1 MSRAPQSGA
10 PMAPM
15 APFTKSG
22 HHQDKVKTLENV
34 VFSRVFG
41 GEGGIRTRVRLLA
54 N

>member
-1 MSRAPQSGA
+1 
-10 PMAPM
+10 MAPR

-34 VFSRVFG
+34 AFSRVFG
-41 GEGGIRTRVRLLA
+41 GEEGIRTHGTLRF